1 MRLKEHLWRLFDGS
15 LAMFAALVAVA
26 GVATPAFLL
35 PPAWGFPV
43 SGGLMLVASYSLGAW
58 LREPDYTPSPDWT
71 GGCNAVRM
79 SCCDTPEG
87 PDGPR

>member
-43 SGGLMLVASYSLGAW
+43 SALLMLVASYRFGAW
-58 LREPDYTPSPDWT
+58 LRGPAWPPLPDSLEED
-71 GGCNAVRM
+71 
-79 SCCDTPEG
+79 DE
-87 PDGPR
+87 